1 MQINIDGNY
10 SRAAEVLQRGMN
22 LIQGTSL
29 DEILDELS
37 QEVQAAIIKHMM
49 DKAESI
55 IREEEE
61 ELEEERREREQQFTG
76 LAANHIAIERQQT
89 PSRRWGKT
97 PAAGGG

>member
-22 LIQGTSL
+22 LIRGTTL

-37 QEVQAAIIKHMM
+37 QEMQDVIIKHMM
-49 DKAESI
+49 DKADDL

-61 ELEEERREREQQFTG
+61 EREEERREQEQQFIG
-76 LAANHIAIERQQT
+76 LAANQ
-89 PSRRWGKT
+89 
-97 PAAGGG
+97 

>member
-22 LIQGTSL
+22 LIRGTTL

-37 QEVQAAIIKHMM
+37 QEMQDAIIKHMM
-49 DKAESI
+49 DKADSL

-61 ELEEERREREQQFTG
+61 EREEEQREQEQQFIG
-76 LAANHIAIERQQT
+76 LAANQ
-89 PSRRWGKT
+89 
-97 PAAGGG
+97 

>member
-22 LIQGTSL
+22 LIRGTTL

-37 QEVQAAIIKHMM
+37 QEMQDAIIKHMM
-49 DKAESI
+49 DKANDL

-61 ELEEERREREQQFTG
+61 EREEERREQEQQFIG
-76 LAANHIAIERQQT
+76 LAANQ
-89 PSRRWGKT
+89 
-97 PAAGGG
+97 

>member
-22 LIQGTSL
+22 LIRGTTL

-37 QEVQAAIIKHMM
+37 QEIQDAIIKHMM
-49 DKAESI
+49 DKADNL

-61 ELEEERREREQQFTG
+61 ELEEERRERDQQFTG
-76 LAANHIAIERQQT
+76 LAANQ
-89 PSRRWGKT
+89 
-97 PAAGGG
+97 

>member
-55 IREEEE
+55 IREEEKE
-61 ELEEERREREQQFTG
+61 REEERREREQQFVG
-76 LAANHIAIERQQT
+76 LAANQ
-89 PSRRWGKT
+89 
-97 PAAGGG
+97 

>member
-22 LIQGTSL
+22 LIQGTTL

-37 QEVQAAIIKHMM
+37 QEVQTVIIKHMM

-55 IREEEE
+55 IREEEKE
-61 ELEEERREREQQFTG
+61 REEERRERDQQFVG
-76 LAANHIAIERQQT
+76 LAANQ
-89 PSRRWGKT
+89 
-97 PAAGGG
+97 

>member
-22 LIQGTSL
+22 LIQGTTL

-37 QEVQAAIIKHMM
+37 QDVQAAIIKHMM

-55 IREEEE
+55 IREEEKE
-61 ELEEERREREQQFTG
+61 REEERREREQQFVG
-76 LAANHIAIERQQT
+76 LAANQ
-89 PSRRWGKT
+89 
-97 PAAGGG
+97 